1 MIRMQDLGELGYG
14 SLVTLTEWWD
24 QKRIDEGKITKKDV
38 LKKASTY
45 GYLLPGG
52 LATLTTAFGWMP
64 ALKPWDEHIA
74 HGFIYDF
81 PRFIKNVVGSMREEA
96 GTRSSAAV
104 REAQQILAQHRA
116 GTARQLAAPGARV
129 TGQLLAEPGQ
139 IPVMSE
145 ETLLV

>member
-52 LATLTTAFGWMP
+52 LATLTTAFGWMT

-96 GTRSSAAV
+96 GTSSSAAV
-104 REAQQILAQHRA
+104 REAQKILAQHRA
-116 GTARQLAAPGARV
+116 GAARQLAAPGARV
-129 TGQLLAEPGQ
+129 TGQLLADPGQ

>member
-24 QKRIDEGKITKKDV
+24 QKRIDDGKITKKDI

-81 PRFIKNVVGSMREEA
+81 PRFIKNVVESMREEA

-104 REAQQILAQHRA
+104 REAQRILAQGRRQ
-116 GTARQLAAPGARV
+116 TANRQLGA
-129 TGQLLAEPGQ
+129 GSGAYSPL
-139 IPVMSE
+139 E
-145 ETLLV
+145 EIRSRATVGLEF